1 MRKIC
6 VVTGT
11 RAEYGLLKP
20 VIEKLY
26 HSSESELQLVITGTH
41 LSEEFGST
49 WKEIEEDGYPI
60 AARIPMPLDSDT
72 PVGITRSMSVVLSGF
87 ADYFQQDRPNLVV
100 VLGDRYEMLMV
111 ACASLMAGIPIAHIH
126 GGEITEGA
134 YDDAI
139 RHCITK
145 MSHLHFPSTEEYRN
159 RIIQLGENPETV
171 YNVGALGVENI
182 KKLPLWTKE
191 RLEKD
196 LGFSFSDHLIL
207 VTYHPTTLEDMD
219 SRRQFENLLS
229 SIDRRPWLQVI
240 FTKTNADTDGKII
253 NQMISEYVDKNR
265 ERCHAFA
272 SLGQIRYL
280 SILQFCRAVVG
291 NSSSGIIEVPSFHIP
306 TVNIGDRQKGR
317 MAAESVIHCGY
328 KVEEIE
334 KALEKAFSTE
344 FRQKAKK
351 ARNPYEGE
359 DTSQRIV
366 EKLLEAARNGIER
379 KKHFYDIL
387 PE

>member
-1 MRKIC
+1 MKKIC
-6 VVTGT
+6 IVTGT

-26 HSSESELQLVITGTH
+26 HSEEAALQPVVTGTH

-72 PVGITRSMSVVLSGF
+72 PAGITRSMGVVLSGF
-87 ADYFQQDRPNLVV
+87 AEYFQQDRPKLVA

-111 ACASLMAGIPIAHIH
+111 ACAALMAGIPIAHIH

-145 MSHLHFPSTEEYRN
+145 MSHLHFPSTAEYRN

-182 KKLPLWTKE
+182 KKLSLWTRE
-191 RLEKD
+191 RLEED
-196 LGFSFSDHLIL
+196 LGFSFSDQLVL
-207 VTYHPTTLEDMD
+207 VTYHPTTLEAMD
-219 SRRQFENLLS
+219 SRQQFENLLRV
-229 SIDRRPWLQVI
+229 IDQNPKLQVI
-240 FTKTNADTDGKII
+240 FTKANADTDGKII
-253 NQMISEYVDKNR
+253 NRMIDEYVDKNR
-265 ERCHAFA
+265 ARCHAFA

-280 SILQFCRAVVG
+280 STLQFCRAVVG

-317 MAAESVIHCGY
+317 IAAESVIHCGY
-328 KVEEIE
+328 ETEEI
-334 KALEKAFSTE
+334 KTALEKAFSVE
-344 FRQKAKK
+344 FRQRAKK
-351 ARNPYEGE
+351 ALNPYEGE

-366 EKLLEAARNGIER
+366 ERLLEAAEKGIER

-387 PE
+387 TR